1 METPIY
7 TKLKEYHKKNR
18 VPFAMPGHKN
28 GRGLAADLKKCDV
41 TELAATVDLH
51 GKSPEVA
58 RANELLSELYG
69 SDVSFIMTG
78 GSTEGVQ
85 VMLSSVLRP
94 GDTLLA
100 GADCHT
106 SVINTCALCG
116 FRLRLVPIRYNEEFC
131 VPTVNEDFEITPDI
145 KAVIMTSPNYYGIA
159 KDIKGI
165 AEKCHAAGVPLLV
178 DEAHGAHFGSPMFS
192 GSGDFPRSAV
202 RYADMVCQSAHK
214 TLNALTGAAYLHVN
228 EDVVDIKRVRR
239 ALASFGTSSP
249 SYPIAA
255 SADIARAELE
265 YADYGDIIEKC
276 VDLEFDLEKLDIKVL
291 ENDDVTRVVICFCD
305 YELTGFEVARRLSE
319 EYGIDVEMADM
330 YNIVLIA
337 TPWNRTLDFVKL
349 TNALGEIAKSA
360 GKRSLEPQI
369 IPPPVTDAVISP
381 SCGWYAETELVPLE
395 EAAGRIASM
404 TITAYPPGTAIVV
417 TGETIRNESIEYIKE
432 LIAAGAQLTGVSEG
446 KAEVVRNGQA
456 DNRRCN
462 I

>member
-1 METPIY
+1 MKDDRMETPIY

-18 VPFAMPGHKN
+18 IPFAMPGHKN

-51 GKSPEVA
+51 GQSPEVT

-69 SDVSFIMTG
+69 SDKSFIMTG

-85 VMLSSVLRP
+85 AMLSSVLTP

-100 GADCHT
+100 GADCHV

-116 FRLRLVPIRYNEEFC
+116 FRLRLVPIRYDEEFC
-131 VPTVNEDFEITPDI
+131 IPTANEDFEITPDI
-145 KAVIMTSPNYYGIA
+145 KAVLMTSPNYYGIA

-192 GSGDFPRSAV
+192 GLGDFPKSAV

-214 TLNALTGAAYLHVN
+214 TLNALTGAAYLHIK
-228 EDVVDIKRVRR
+228 EGLIDIKRVKR

-265 YADYGDIIEKC
+265 YSDYGAIIEKC

-291 ENDDVTRVVICFCD
+291 ENDDITRVVIGFSE
-305 YELTGFEVARRLSE
+305 YELTGFEVARRLSDK
-319 EYGIDVEMADM
+319 YGIDVEMADM
-330 YNIVLIA
+330 NNIVLIA
-337 TPWNRTLDFVKL
+337 TPWNKALDFAKL
-349 TNALGEIAKSA
+349 TKALGEIVGGAE
-360 GKRSLEPQI
+360 KRSRRPMIL
-369 IPPPVTDAVISP
+369 PPPVTDTVVSP

-395 EAAGRIASM
+395 EATDRIAAT

-417 TGETIRNESIEYIKE
+417 TGERIRNESIEYIKK
-432 LIAAGAQLTGVSEG
+432 LINAGAQLKGISG
-446 KAEVVRNGQA
+446 DKAEVVKWTG
-456 DNRRCN
+456 
-462 I
+462 